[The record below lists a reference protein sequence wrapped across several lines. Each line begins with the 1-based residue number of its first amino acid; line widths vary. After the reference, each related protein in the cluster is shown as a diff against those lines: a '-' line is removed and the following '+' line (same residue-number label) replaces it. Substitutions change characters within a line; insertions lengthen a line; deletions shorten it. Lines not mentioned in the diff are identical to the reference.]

1 VNDGLVIVG
10 GCYAGAQ
17 IAASAR
23 DAGYGEPIRL
33 VSEEVFAPYQR
44 PPLSKGFLT
53 GKLPQTALP
62 LRGEAFYRD
71 NAVELLLSTR
81 ATRIDR
87 AGRIVETAT
96 GVRLRYDKLALT
108 VGARPRPLPLPGSD
122 LDGVLELRSLA
133 DALAIRE
140 RLPEVSSV
148 AIIGGGFIGL
158 EAASALITLGKS
170 VTVIEAQERLLMRA
184 IAPRL
189 AEFLADEHRRRG
201 VRLLLRSTVRE
212 IKGDGRHVRAV
223 VTSDSETFAADL
235 LLVAIGVT
243 PNVGLAEGC
252 GLACDDGIVVDRF
265 AQTGDPDIVAA
276 GDCTRHPSSYA
287 TQPLRLESVQ
297 NAIDQAKAAAAGI
310 AGAPKAYDA
319 VPWFW
324 SDQYELKLQM
334 VGLSQ
339 GHDIC
344 VTRGRLD
351 DGRFALLYLRG
362 GTLIAVDTVNRP
374 ADHML
379 GRKLVTAQVRLTPEQ
394 AADESLDL
402 KRLLPA

>member
-1 VNDGLVIVG
+1 VKDGLVIVG
-10 GCYAGAQ
+10 GCYAAAQ

-23 DAGYGEPIRL
+23 EAGYGEPIRL
-33 VSEEVFAPYQR
+33 VSEEAFAPYQR

-53 GKLPQTALP
+53 GKMPQTALP

-71 NAVELLLSTR
+71 NAVELLLGTR
-81 ATRIDR
+81 AAHIDR
-87 AGRIVETAT
+87 VGRTVETAA
-96 GVRLRYDKLALT
+96 GARLRYDKLALA
-108 VGARPRPLPLPGSD
+108 VGARPRPLPLAGSD
-122 LDGVLELRSLA
+122 LEGVLELRSLA

-140 RLPEVSSV
+140 RLPQVSSV

-158 EAASALITLGKS
+158 EAASALTALGKS

-189 AEFLADEHRRRG
+189 AEFLADAHRRRG
-201 VRLLLRSTVRE
+201 VRLLLRTTVRE
-212 IKGDGRHVRAV
+212 IKGDGGHVRAV
-223 VTSDSETFAADL
+223 VTSDSETVAADL

-265 AQTGDPDIVAA
+265 TQTGDPSIVAA
-276 GDCTRHPSSYA
+276 GDCTRRPSAYA
-287 TQPLRLESVQ
+287 AQPLRLESVQ
-297 NAIDQAKAAAAGI
+297 NAVDQAKAAAAGI

-339 GHDIC
+339 GYDSC
-344 VTRGRLD
+344 VARGRLD
-351 DGRFALLYLRG
+351 DGRFALLYLRSG
-362 GTLIAVDTVNRP
+362 MLIAVDTVNRP

-379 GRKLVTAQVRLTPEQ
+379 GRKLVAAHVRLTPDQ
-394 AADESLDL
+394 AADEGFDL
-402 KRLLPA
+402 KTLLPA